1 MIIGISNKLRAAFI
15 KDKSYRDTAV
25 NNNWWQIILV
35 TSLGVTA
42 LVWGVRELK
51 WLQSWELKAYDQML
65 RSRPAEPPDSRI
77 LLVTITEED
86 LAKKSWTLADDTI
99 NRLLA
104 KLASYQPR
112 VIALNLYR
120 PEQKNLGMGLEN
132 PTNIIS
138 ACLSSSMGRSEIPPP
153 PNFPPE
159 NIGYNDVISDIES
172 DQVVRRG

>member
-86 LAKKSWTLADDTI
+86 LAKK
-99 NRLLA
+99 
-104 KLASYQPR
+104 
-112 VIALNLYR
+112 V
-120 PEQKNLGMGLEN
+120 GL
-132 PTNIIS
+132 
-138 ACLSSSMGRSEIPPP
+138 
-153 PNFPPE
+153 
-159 NIGYNDVISDIES
+159 
-172 DQVVRRG
+172 